1 MSFLNLAEPVT
12 FVLSPTLIN
21 KPPGSIST
29 GSRPERSIAFA
40 GSAGLRGCLLEM
52 ISLIMEMCS
61 GVVPQHPPTIFKKPS
76 LANSSK
82 IEAISDA
89 VWSYS
94 PN

>member
-12 FVLSPTLIN
+12 FVLSPTFIN

-29 GSRPERSIAFA
+29 GSRPERSIAFE
-40 GSAGLRGCLLEM
+40 GSTRLRGGLSEM
-52 ISLIMEMCS
+52 RSLIMEICS

-89 VWSYS
+89 V
-94 PN
+94 